1 MSQPAGTEL
10 PPVEATPIT
19 NGHTCADEQPSENS
33 SHASPD
39 GSAPTPVSPQST
51 GAPIERPAYFE
62 DALEDA
68 ERLLKY
74 AAEVGMDVA
83 PGTRDHVL
91 NARASNGS
99 GWNEETAANLLTAL
113 TKLAASLKPVT
124 AQSLKACKED
134 TGHTVRTYWLVSI
147 CLAVIIVPF
156 SLASFLSS
164 AISTAIR
171 TDITT
176 ANELAVKLRSQLGP
190 PPLQTNQPSDAAASP
205 KPLAPGL
212 TESDIITELQQ
223 YASTIRDIDARAR
236 QLNVLV
242 FNAQWDPFASI
253 RKDYQQIH
261 KKFELPQGLTDF
273 STAADDRTM
282 VYQEVRYFAQSI
294 LDDVSFFY
302 GAMTTCVLPVLY
314 ALLGTCA
321 YLLRNFEQQMTAGTF
336 IPSRAKSARFLIA
349 AIGGA
354 VVGLFNNFT
363 ITEGASIP
371 PLAFAFL
378 VGYAVDVFFSFLE
391 GLMQAFTKYKAPE
404 TTPALTTA
412 SGQTI

>member
-1 MSQPAGTEL
+1 MSQLAGTEL
-10 PPVEATPIT
+10 PPIEATPT
-19 NGHTCADEQPSENS
+19 RTTSHTGEEAASNLD
-33 SHASPD
+33 HASSD
-39 GSAPTPVSPQST
+39 ASVATPVGRQTAS
-51 GAPIERPAYFE
+51 ANIEHSAYLE

-68 ERLLKY
+68 ERLLKF
-74 AAEVGMDVA
+74 AAEMGVA
-83 PGTRDHVL
+83 VDAATRDHIL
-91 NARASNGS
+91 EARAANSS
-99 GWNEETAANLLTAL
+99 GWTEETAANLLTAL
-113 TKLAASLKPVT
+113 TTVAASLKPVT
-124 AQSLKACKED
+124 ARSLRACSED

-147 CLAVIIVPF
+147 CLAAVIVPF

-164 AISTAIR
+164 AISTSIR

-190 PPLQTNQPSDAAASP
+190 PPAPTTTPTNAAAP
-205 KPLAPGL
+205 AKPLAPGL
-212 TESDIITELQQ
+212 NENDVITELQQ

-253 RKDYQQIH
+253 RKDYKQIH
-261 KKFELPQGLTDF
+261 EKFELPQGLTDF
-273 STAADDRTM
+273 ASAADGRTM
-282 VYQEVRYFAQSI
+282 VYQDVRYFAQSI

-302 GAMTTCVLPVLY
+302 GAITTCVLPVLY

-321 YLLRNFEQQMTAGTF
+321 YLLRNFEQQMVARTF
-336 IPSRAKSARFLIA
+336 IPSRANSARFLIA

-363 ITEGASIP
+363 ITQGASIP

-391 GLMQAFTKYKAPE
+391 GLMQAFTKYRVPE
-404 TTPALTTA
+404 TAPSLTTA
-412 SGQTI
+412 SGPKM

>member
-1 MSQPAGTEL
+1 MSQTAGTEL
-10 PPVEATPIT
+10 PPGEAIPIRVSS
-19 NGHTCADEQPSENS
+19 NRGEQSASNS
-33 SHASPD
+33 DHASSD
-39 GSAPTPVSPQST
+39 GSALTPAPPQAA
-51 GAPIERPAYFE
+51 GACPEHPSYLE
-62 DALEDA
+62 DALKDA

-74 AAEVGMDVA
+74 ASEMGVEVDA
-83 PGTRDHVL
+83 GTRDHIL
-91 NARASNGS
+91 EARATNGS
-99 GWNEETAANLLTAL
+99 GWTAETAANLLTAL
-113 TKLAASLKPVT
+113 TQLAASLKPVT
-124 AQSLKACKED
+124 AQSLTACSKD
-134 TGHTVRTYWLVSI
+134 TGHSVRTYWLVSI
-147 CLAVIIVPF
+147 CLAAIIVPF

-190 PPLQTNQPSDAAASP
+190 PPAQTTTPANAAAP
-205 KPLAPGL
+205 ARPLAQGL
-212 TESDIITELQQ
+212 TESDVITELQQ

-253 RKDYQQIH
+253 RKDYKQIH
-261 KKFELPQGLTDF
+261 GKFELPQGLTDF
-273 STAADDRTM
+273 ASAADDRTM
-282 VYQEVRYFAQSI
+282 VYQEVRYFAQSV

-302 GAMTTCVLPVLY
+302 GAMTTCILPVLY

-321 YLLRNFEQQMTAGTF
+321 YLLRNFEQQMMARTF
-336 IPSRAKSARFLIA
+336 IPSRANSARFLIA
-349 AIGGA
+349 GIGGA

-363 ITEGASIP
+363 ITQGASIP

-391 GLMQAFTKYKAPE
+391 GLMQAFTKYRVTETAPVLA
-404 TTPALTTA
+404 TG
-412 SGQTI
+412 SGQKR